1 MYTSARDADNEAKKK
16 KKKEWQFSKGGS
28 MSRGSNH
35 PLHPLSS
42 FSINFSFL
50 DPPFIK
56 SFVLF
61 LFLSFRR
68 VCHPPNIESFN
79 SDEGRNDGSAREKR
93 FFEFEELFI
102 IIRKYIKYFMDGMD
116 LSFELGLSKVIRKER
131 ETKMTEEK
139 RRKYR
144 IKNVNRRKIE
154 RHC

>member
-1 MYTSARDADNEAKKK
+1 
-16 KKKEWQFSKGGS
+16 

-50 DPPFIK
+50 DPSFIK

-61 LFLSFRR
+61 LLHSLLLSFRR

-79 SDEGRNDGSAREKR
+79 RDEGRDDGSAREKR

-116 LSFELGLSKVIRKER
+116 LSFELSLSKVIRKER